1 MKGRRFPM
9 KKFLS
14 ALLVVL
20 MLASISTLAF
30 AAPSPTQDTGS
41 GGYWIGDAPKADPKA
56 AAKTDA
62 TRAEATAIKAITDA
76 FAEDGA
82 VALGKVPGNADAA
95 MKADFEKLVDALVEA
110 KAALS
115 KDEDAAIPA
124 DIKAAAEDSALVVAG
139 QPFRAVASV
148 YPATITVALEN
159 PDDFVGLMMFVNGK
173 WVKVDVTVNDDG
185 TVTFVLDQPAVLS
198 ITSQVVSAA

>member
-1 MKGRRFPM
+1 M

-30 AAPSPTQDTGS
+30 AAPSPTQDTG

-56 AAKTDA
+56 AAKADA
-62 TRAEATAIKAITDA
+62 TRAEATAIKAIADA
-76 FAEDGA
+76 AAEDNA
-82 VALGKVPGNADAA
+82 VVALGKLPGNADAA
-95 MKADFEKLVDALVEA
+95 MKADFEKLVDAVVDA
-110 KAALS
+110 KDALA

-198 ITSQVVSAA
+198 IASQVVSAA

>member
-1 MKGRRFPM
+1 M

-30 AAPSPTQDTGS
+30 AAPSPTQDTG

-56 AAKTDA
+56 AAKADA
-62 TRAEATAIKAITDA
+62 TRAEATAVKAITDA
-76 FAEDGA
+76 AAEEGT
-82 VALGKVPGNADAA
+82 VALGKLPGNADAA
-95 MKADFEKLVDALVEA
+95 MKADYEKLVDGLVSAKDALA
-110 KAALS
+110 

-139 QPFRAVASV
+139 QPFRAVASA
-148 YPATITVALEN
+148 YPATITIAVEN
-159 PDDFVGLMMFVNGK
+159 PDDFVGLMVFVNGK
-173 WVKVDVTVNDDG
+173 WVKLNTVVNDDG
-185 TVTFVLDQPAVLS
+185 TVTFVLDQPAILS
-198 ITSQVVSAA
+198 IVSQVVSAA

>member
-1 MKGRRFPM
+1 M

-20 MLASISTLAF
+20 MLAGISTLAL
-30 AAPSPTQDTGS
+30 AAPSPTQDTGGD

-56 AAKTDA
+56 AAKADA
-62 TRAEATAIKAITDA
+62 TRAETTAIKAITDA
-76 FAEDGA
+76 FAEDGV
-82 VALGKVPGNADAA
+82 VALGKLPGNADAA
-95 MKADFEKLVDALVEA
+95 MKADFEKLVDALVDA

-198 ITSQVVSAA
+198 IASQVVSAA

>member
-1 MKGRRFPM
+1 M

-30 AAPSPTQDTGS
+30 AAPSPTQDTG

-56 AAKTDA
+56 AAKADA
-62 TRAEATAIKAITDA
+62 TKAEATALKAIADA
-76 FAEDGA
+76 AAEDGTA
-82 VALGKVPGNADAA
+82 ALGKLPGNADAA
-95 MKADFEKLVDALVEA
+95 MKADFEKLVDALVDA
-110 KAALS
+110 KDALA

-139 QPFRAVASV
+139 QPFRAVASA

-159 PDDFVGLMMFVNGK
+159 PDDFVGLRMFVNGK

-185 TVTFVLDQPAVLS
+185 TVTFVLDQPAILDIV
-198 ITSQVVSAA
+198 SQVVSAA

>member
-1 MKGRRFPM
+1 M

-20 MLASISTLAF
+20 MLAGISTLAL
-30 AAPSPTQDTGS
+30 AAPSPSQDTGDG

-56 AAKTDA
+56 AAKADA
-62 TRAEATAIKAITDA
+62 TRAEATAIKAIKDA
-76 FAEDGA
+76 FAEDGV
-82 VALGKVPGNADAA
+82 VALGKLPGNADAA
-95 MKADFEKLVDALVEA
+95 MKADFEKQIDALAAA
-110 KAALS
+110 KDALA

-139 QPFRAVASV
+139 QPFRAVASA

-159 PDDFVGLMMFVNGK
+159 PDDFVGLMVFVNGK
-173 WVKVDVTVNDDG
+173 WVEVDVTVNDDG
-185 TVTFVLDQPAVLS
+185 TISYVLDQPAILS
-198 ITSQVVSAA
+198 IVSQVVSAA

>member
-1 MKGRRFPM
+1 M

-41 GGYWIGDAPKADPKA
+41 GGGYWIGDAPKADPKA
-56 AAKTDA
+56 AAKADA
-62 TRAEATAIKAITDA
+62 AKAEATAIKAITDA
-76 FAEDGA
+76 SAEDGV
-82 VALGKVPGNADAA
+82 VALGKLPGNADAA
-95 MKADFEKLVDALVEA
+95 MKADFEKLVDALVDA
-110 KAALS
+110 KDALA

-139 QPFRAVASV
+139 QPFRAVASA
-148 YPATITVALEN
+148 YPATVTVALEK
-159 PDDFVGLMMFVNGK
+159 PDDFVGMMAFVNGK

-185 TVTFVLDQPAVLS
+185 TVTFVLDQPAILS
-198 ITSQVVSAA
+198 IASQVVSAA

>member
-1 MKGRRFPM
+1 M

-41 GGYWIGDAPKADPKA
+41 SGGYWIGDAPKADPKA
-56 AAKTDA
+56 AAKADA
-62 TRAEATAIKAITDA
+62 TRAEATAIKAIADA
-76 FAEDGA
+76 AAEDGA
-82 VALGKVPGNADAA
+82 AALGKLPGNADAA
-95 MKADFEKLVDALVEA
+95 MKADFEKLVDALVAA
-110 KAALS
+110 KDALA

-124 DIKAAAEDSALVVAG
+124 DIKAAAEDSALVAAG
-139 QPFRAVASV
+139 QPFRAVASA
-148 YPATITVALEN
+148 YPATVTVALEK
-159 PDDFVGLMMFVNGK
+159 PDDFVGMMAFVNGK

-185 TVTFVLDQPAVLS
+185 TITFVLDQPAILS
-198 ITSQVVSAA
+198 IVSEIVSAA

>member
-1 MKGRRFPM
+1 M

-20 MLASISTLAF
+20 MLAGISTLAL
-30 AAPSPTQDTGS
+30 AAPSPTQDTGGD

-56 AAKTDA
+56 AAKADA
-62 TRAEATAIKAITDA
+62 TRAETTAIKAITDA
-76 FAEDGA
+76 FAEDGV
-82 VALGKVPGNADAA
+82 VALGKLPGNADAA
-95 MKADFEKLVDALVEA
+95 MKADFEKLVDALVDA

-148 YPATITVALEN
+148 YPATITVALDN

-198 ITSQVVSAA
+198 IASQVVSAA

>member
-1 MKGRRFPM
+1 M

-20 MLASISTLAF
+20 MLAGISTLAL
-30 AAPSPTQDTGS
+30 AAPSPTQDTGDG

-62 TRAEATAIKAITDA
+62 TRAEATAIKAIKDVA
-76 FAEDGA
+76 AEDVV
-82 VALGKVPGNADAA
+82 VALGKLPGNADAA
-95 MKADFEKLVDALVEA
+95 MKADFEKLIDAVVDA
-110 KAALS
+110 KAALT

-139 QPFRAVASV
+139 QPFRAVASD
-148 YPATITVALEN
+148 YPATITIAVEN
-159 PDDFVGLMMFVNGK
+159 PDDFVGLMVFVNGK
-173 WVKVDVTVNDDG
+173 WVKLNTVVNDDG

-198 ITSQVVSAA
+198 IASQVVSAA

>member
-1 MKGRRFPM
+1 M

-14 ALLVVL
+14 VLLVVL

-41 GGYWIGDAPKADPKA
+41 DGGYWTGDAPKADPKA
-56 AAKTDA
+56 AAKADA
-62 TRAEATAIKAITDA
+62 TRAEATATKAIADA
-76 FAEDGA
+76 AAEDNVV
-82 VALGKVPGNADAA
+82 VALGKLPGNADAA
-95 MKADFEKLVDALVEA
+95 MKADFEKLVDALVDA
-110 KAALS
+110 KNALA
-115 KDEDAAIPA
+115 KDEDGAIPA
-124 DIKAAAEDSALVVAG
+124 DIKAAAEDSALVAAG
-139 QPFRAVASV
+139 QPFRAVASA
-148 YPATITVALEN
+148 YPATVTVALEN

-198 ITSQVVSAA
+198 IASQVVSAA

>member
-1 MKGRRFPM
+1 M

-20 MLASISTLAF
+20 MLAGISTLAF
-30 AAPSPTQDTGS
+30 AASSPTQDTG

-56 AAKTDA
+56 AAKADA
-62 TRAEATAIKAITDA
+62 TRAEATAIKAIKDA
-76 FAEDGA
+76 AAEDDVVVG
-82 VALGKVPGNADAA
+82 LGKLPGNADAA
-95 MKADFEKLVDALVEA
+95 MKADFEKLIDALVDA

-124 DIKAAAEDSALVVAG
+124 DIKAMAEDSALVVAG

-173 WVKVDVTVNDDG
+173 WVKVDVTVNDAG

-198 ITSQVVSAA
+198 IASQVVSAA

>member
-1 MKGRRFPM
+1 M

-20 MLASISTLAF
+20 MLAGISTLAF
-30 AAPSPTQDTGS
+30 AAPSPTQDTG

-56 AAKTDA
+56 AAKADA
-62 TRAEATAIKAITDA
+62 AKAEATAIKAIKDVA
-76 FAEDGA
+76 GEDGSV
-82 VALGKVPGNADAA
+82 VALGKLPGNADAA
-95 MKADFEKLVDALVEA
+95 MKADFEKLIDALVDG
-110 KAALS
+110 KAALA

-139 QPFRAVASV
+139 QPFRAVASA
-148 YPATITVALEN
+148 YPATITVALDN

-198 ITSQVVSAA
+198 IASQVVSAA

>member
-1 MKGRRFPM
+1 M

-41 GGYWIGDAPKADPKA
+41 SGGYWIGDAPKADPKA
-56 AAKTDA
+56 AAKADA
-62 TRAEATAIKAITDA
+62 TRAETTAIKAIADA
-76 FAEDGA
+76 AAEDGA
-82 VALGKVPGNADAA
+82 AALGKLPGNADAA

-110 KAALS
+110 KDALA

-124 DIKAAAEDSALVVAG
+124 DIKAAAEDSALVAAG
-139 QPFRAVASV
+139 QPFRAVASA
-148 YPATITVALEN
+148 YPATITVAVEN
-159 PDDFVGLMMFVNGK
+159 PDDFVGLMVFVNGK
-173 WVKVDVTVNDDG
+173 WVKLNTVVNDDG

-198 ITSQVVSAA
+198 IASQVVSAA

>member
-1 MKGRRFPM
+1 M

-41 GGYWIGDAPKADPKA
+41 GGGYWIGDAPKADPKA
-56 AAKTDA
+56 AAKADA
-62 TRAEATAIKAITDA
+62 TRAEATAIKAIADA
-76 FAEDGA
+76 AAEGVV
-82 VALGKVPGNADAA
+82 VALGKLPGNADAA
-95 MKADFEKLVDALVEA
+95 MKADFEKLVDALVAA
-110 KAALS
+110 KDALA

-159 PDDFVGLMMFVNGK
+159 PDDFVGLMVFVNGK
-173 WVKVDVTVNDDG
+173 WVKVDATVNDDG

-198 ITSQVVSAA
+198 IASQVVSAA

>member
-1 MKGRRFPM
+1 M

-30 AAPSPTQDTGS
+30 AAPSPSQDTGDG

-56 AAKTDA
+56 AAKADA
-62 TRAEATAIKAITDA
+62 AKAESTAVKAITDA
-76 FAEDGA
+76 AAEEGT
-82 VALGKVPGNADAA
+82 VALGKLPGNADAA
-95 MKADFEKLVDALVEA
+95 MKADYEKLVDGLVSAKDALA
-110 KAALS
+110 

-139 QPFRAVASV
+139 QPFRAVASA
-148 YPATITVALEN
+148 YPATITIAVEN
-159 PDDFVGLMMFVNGK
+159 PDDFVGLMVFVNGK
-173 WVKVDVTVNDDG
+173 WVKLNTVVNDDG

-198 ITSQVVSAA
+198 IVSQVVSAA

>member
-1 MKGRRFPM
+1 M

-56 AAKTDA
+56 AAKADA
-62 TRAEATAIKAITDA
+62 TRAEATAIKAIADA
-76 FAEDGA
+76 AAEDNVV
-82 VALGKVPGNADAA
+82 VALGKLPGNADAA
-95 MKADFEKLVDALVEA
+95 MKADFEKLVDALVAA
-110 KAALS
+110 KDALA
-115 KDEDAAIPA
+115 KDEDAAVPA

-148 YPATITVALEN
+148 YPATITVALDN

-198 ITSQVVSAA
+198 IASQVVSAA

>member
-1 MKGRRFPM
+1 M

-30 AAPSPTQDTGS
+30 AAPSPTQDTGGD

-56 AAKTDA
+56 AAKADA
-62 TRAEATAIKAITDA
+62 AKAESTAVKAITDA
-76 FAEDGA
+76 AAEDGT
-82 VALGKVPGNADAA
+82 VALGKLPGNADAA
-95 MKADFEKLVDALVEA
+95 MKADYEKLVDGLVSAKDALA
-110 KAALS
+110 

-139 QPFRAVASV
+139 QPFRAVASA
-148 YPATITVALEN
+148 YPATITIAAEN
-159 PDDFVGLMMFVNGK
+159 PDDFVGLMVFVNGK
-173 WVKVDVTVNDDG
+173 WVKLNTVVNDDG
-185 TVTFVLDQPAVLS
+185 TVTFVLDQTAILS
-198 ITSQVVSAA
+198 IVSQVVSAA

>member
-1 MKGRRFPM
+1 M

-14 ALLVVL
+14 ALLAVL

-41 GGYWIGDAPKADPKA
+41 GYWIGDAPKADPKA
-56 AAKTDA
+56 AAKADA
-62 TRAEATAIKAITDA
+62 TKAEATAIKAIADA
-76 FAEDGA
+76 AAEDNVV
-82 VALGKVPGNADAA
+82 VALGKLPGNADAA
-95 MKADFEKLVDALVEA
+95 MKADFEKLVDALVAA
-110 KAALS
+110 KDALA
-115 KDEDAAIPA
+115 KDEDAAVPA
-124 DIKAAAEDSALVVAG
+124 DIKAAAEDSALVAAG

-148 YPATITVALEN
+148 YPATITVALDN

-198 ITSQVVSAA
+198 VASQVVSAA

>member
-1 MKGRRFPM
+1 M

-20 MLASISTLAF
+20 MLAGISTLAL
-30 AAPSPTQDTGS
+30 AAPSPTQDTGGD

-56 AAKTDA
+56 AAKADA
-62 TRAEATAIKAITDA
+62 TRAETTAIKAITDA
-76 FAEDGA
+76 FAEDGV
-82 VALGKVPGNADAA
+82 VALGKLPGNADAA
-95 MKADFEKLVDALVEA
+95 MKADFEKLVDALVDA

-139 QPFRAVASV
+139 QPFRAVASA
-148 YPATITVALEN
+148 YPATITIALEN

-198 ITSQVVSAA
+198 IASQVVSAA

>member
-1 MKGRRFPM
+1 M

-20 MLASISTLAF
+20 MLAGISTLAL
-30 AAPSPTQDTGS
+30 AAPSPTQDTGDG

-56 AAKTDA
+56 AAKADA
-62 TRAEATAIKAITDA
+62 TRAEATAIKAIKDA
-76 FAEDGA
+76 FAEDGV
-82 VALGKVPGNADAA
+82 VALGKLPGNADAA
-95 MKADFEKLVDALVEA
+95 MKADFEKLIDALVDA

-124 DIKAAAEDSALVVAG
+124 SIKAMAEDGALVVAG

-198 ITSQVVSAA
+198 IASQVVSAA

>member
-1 MKGRRFPM
+1 M

-30 AAPSPTQDTGS
+30 AAPSPTQDTG

-56 AAKTDA
+56 AAKADA
-62 TRAEATAIKAITDA
+62 TRAEATAVKAITDA
-76 FAEDGA
+76 AAEEGT
-82 VALGKVPGNADAA
+82 VALGKLPGNADAA
-95 MKADFEKLVDALVEA
+95 MKADFEKLVDGLVSAKDALA
-110 KAALS
+110 

-139 QPFRAVASV
+139 QPFRAVASA
-148 YPATITVALEN
+148 YPATITIAVEN
-159 PDDFVGLMMFVNGK
+159 PDDFVGLMVFVNGK
-173 WVKVDVTVNDDG
+173 WVKLNTVVNDDG
-185 TVTFVLDQPAVLS
+185 TVTFVLDQPAILS
-198 ITSQVVSAA
+198 TVSQVVSAA

>member
-1 MKGRRFPM
+1 M

-20 MLASISTLAF
+20 MLAGISTLAF
-30 AAPSPTQDTGS
+30 AAPSPTQDTGDG

-56 AAKTDA
+56 AAKADA
-62 TRAEATAIKAITDA
+62 AKAETTAIKAIADVA
-76 FAEDGA
+76 ADDGVV
-82 VALGKVPGNADAA
+82 VALGKLPGDATA
-95 MKADFEKLVDALVEA
+95 SMKADFEKLIDAVTDA
-110 KAALS
+110 KAALA

-139 QPFRAVASV
+139 QPFRAVASA

-159 PDDFVGLMMFVNGK
+159 PDDFVGLMVFVNGK
-173 WVKVDVTVNDDG
+173 WVEVDVTVNDDG
-185 TVTFVLDQPAVLS
+185 TISFVLDQPAILS
-198 ITSQVVSAA
+198 TVSQVVSAA

>member
-1 MKGRRFPM
+1 M

-41 GGYWIGDAPKADPKA
+41 GYWIGDAPKADPKA
-56 AAKTDA
+56 AAKADA
-62 TRAEATAIKAITDA
+62 TRAETTAIKAIADA
-76 FAEDGA
+76 AAEDGTA
-82 VALGKVPGNADAA
+82 ALGKLPGNADAA
-95 MKADFEKLVDALVEA
+95 MKADFEKLIDVVADA
-110 KAALS
+110 KAALT

-139 QPFRAVASV
+139 QPFRAAASV

-185 TVTFVLDQPAVLS
+185 TVTFVLDQPEVLS
-198 ITSQVVSAA
+198 IVSQVVSAA